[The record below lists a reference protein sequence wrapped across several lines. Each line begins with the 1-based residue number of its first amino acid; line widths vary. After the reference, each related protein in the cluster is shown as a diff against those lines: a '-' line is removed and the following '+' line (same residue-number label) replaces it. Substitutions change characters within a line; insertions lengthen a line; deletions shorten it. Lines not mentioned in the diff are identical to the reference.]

1 MIDRGMKNEK
11 CRCGNCNQVSG
22 SIQFNSILLFTLY
35 KLFTLYIV
43 RQEYTNKGEEEGKK
57 RKLMAWVEVYGGQR
71 SLAFELTTSIL

>member
-43 RQEYTNKGEEEGKK
+43 SVRWSEELSFRANHIYIMIGN
-57 RKLMAWVEVYGGQR
+57 
-71 SLAFELTTSIL
+71 T

>member
-1 MIDRGMKNEK
+1 MPLWKL
-11 CRCGNCNQVSG
+11 QVSG

>member
-71 SLAFELTTSIL
+71 SLAFELTTAIL